1 LNNQKI
7 IFLIPVVIFI
17 LSTSLYILF
26 IINFDNL
33 GMSNDSFANSL
44 RIFREIPNS
53 SILFLGN
60 SQTRENI
67 DCSYIETKQK
77 ACFNF
82 GLAGILP
89 IQLAI
94 QSDIIINSHPDI
106 VVIGVSPLFFNEEI
120 NTNNDLFF
128 LLNDFQKVNPD
139 KFIYDRLNQEELKLL
154 TMNKWESALYKRKF
168 ILPFYFGLVRQLFYS
183 EEKRKIDN
191 NFKNP
196 YLFTESQSEIKL
208 IEKINNPNIMSIF
221 DIYTS
226 SKRQREAFVY
236 LIKKLRDNDIKVIII
251 QMPINPLVSKKLNQK
266 YVEDFH
272 NYLKK
277 VSTTYNI
284 PLINLEDNFP
294 KEEFID
300 LTHLNQQGREN
311 LSQRIARGD
320 YHII

>member
-1 LNNQKI
+1 
-7 IFLIPVVIFI
+7 
-17 LSTSLYILF
+17 
-26 IINFDNL
+26 
-33 GMSNDSFANSL
+33 M
-44 RIFREIPNS
+44 
-53 SILFLGN
+53 
-60 SQTRENI
+60 
-67 DCSYIETKQK
+67 
-77 ACFNF
+77 
-82 GLAGILP
+82 
-89 IQLAI
+89 
-94 QSDIIINSHPDI
+94 
-106 VVIGVSPLFFNEEI
+106 
-120 NTNNDLFF
+120 
-128 LLNDFQKVNPD
+128 
-139 KFIYDRLNQEELKLL
+139 
-154 TMNKWESALYKRKF
+154 
-168 ILPFYFGLVRQLFYS
+168 VRQLFYS

-311 LSQRIARGD
+311 LSQRIESLGMQEKIFKVFQDKRGD
-320 YHII
+320 HYSSYLNTQRDHRSVSHL